1 MDRDTVGIVPYPRTE
16 NTDHGQGSK
25 LELSE
30 VQLANSKAM
39 ESLTRLL
46 VVMVFK
52 FEASNFFSSLFV
64 TAVMKMMMTIMMMRM
79 MSTTVIV
86 TKMMMMMTM
95 VMRMRIC

>member
-1 MDRDTVGIVPYPRTE
+1 M
-16 NTDHGQGSK
+16 
-25 LELSE
+25 SE
-30 VQLANSKAM
+30 VQLANSKAI

-46 VVMVFK
+46 VVVVFK
-52 FEASNFFSSLFV
+52 FEASNFISSLFV
-64 TAVMKMMMTIMMMRM
+64 TAVMKMMMMTIMMMRM